1 MLVWRSR
8 HAPRELTSML
18 NENGGIGQWPDGVA
32 WRD

>member
-1 MLVWRSR
+1 LVWRSR

-18 NENGGIGQWPDGVA
+18 TESGGIGQWPDGVA